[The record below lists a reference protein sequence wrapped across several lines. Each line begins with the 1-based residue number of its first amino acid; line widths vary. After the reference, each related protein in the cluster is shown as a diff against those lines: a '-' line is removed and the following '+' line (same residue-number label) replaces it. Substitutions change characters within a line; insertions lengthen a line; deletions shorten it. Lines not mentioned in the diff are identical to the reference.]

1 MKVFAFLFSVLA
13 GAAADF
19 RVKFDIVPNPAT
31 DEVESFT
38 VLVHEDW
45 APIGAARFKELVL
58 AGFYDGVGLLPSLTR
73 RRALTYRARAH
84 PGSAQTSA
92 SSA

>member
-1 MKVFAFLFSVLA
+1 
-13 GAAADF
+13 
-19 RVKFDIVPNPAT
+19 
-31 DEVESFT
+31 VESFT

-58 AGFYDGVGLLPSLTR
+58 AGFYDGGPASL
-73 RRALTYRARAH
+73 AHPASSPLTIARAVRRDT
-84 PGSAQTSA
+84 AQTSA